1 MKLLFLLII
10 SCFMT
15 ITAQELNCIVSV
27 NYEAIP
33 VVNREL
39 LRDFKDVIE
48 DYMNKTRFTDI
59 SWEGGKIDCSFTI
72 SFVGA
77 SNEINYTAQV
87 VVQSQRPVYK
97 STKNSLMLKILDDS
111 WSFVYERGQPL
122 IANQAVYDPVTSL
135 LDYYANIVIGFDMES
150 YEKYGGTPYFNR
162 ALDIVNLG
170 ATSRFSSGW
179 ENKGTTFTFSRRKL
193 AEDVLNEKYR
203 PFREAFYEYHYN
215 GIDIFEEDNQAGA
228 EKIVSLVNLLE
239 SMRNK
244 VDLNSVL
251 VKVFFDA
258 KNGEIVEYLKEYP
271 DKGVFKTL
279 IKLDPPHAS
288 KYQNAMN
295 EG

>member
-1 MKLLFLLII
+1 MKLLFLLLI
-10 SCFMT
+10 SCLTT
-15 ITAQELNCIVSV
+15 ITAQELNCRVSV

-48 DYMNKTRFTDI
+48 DYMNKSRFTDI
-59 SWEGGKIDCSFTI
+59 SWEGEKIDCSLTV
-72 SFVGA
+72 SFIGA
-77 SNEINYTAQV
+77 SSEINYTAQV

-111 WSFVYERGQPL
+111 WTFIYERGQPL
-122 IANQAVYDPVTSL
+122 IPNQTIYDPVTSF
-135 LDYYANIVIGFDMES
+135 LDYYANIIIGFDMES
-150 YEKYGGTPYFNR
+150 WEKYGGTPYFTQ
-162 ALDIVNLG
+162 AFDIVNLG

-193 AEDVLNEKYR
+193 TEDLLNEKYR

-215 GIDIFEEDNQAGA
+215 GIDIFAEDSEAGA
-228 EKIVSLVNLLE
+228 EKIVNLVNLLE
-239 SMRNK
+239 SMRSK

-258 KNGEIVEYLKEYP
+258 KNGEIIEYLKDYP
-271 DKGVFKTL
+271 DKGIFKTL

-288 KYQNAMN
+288 KYQNAIN